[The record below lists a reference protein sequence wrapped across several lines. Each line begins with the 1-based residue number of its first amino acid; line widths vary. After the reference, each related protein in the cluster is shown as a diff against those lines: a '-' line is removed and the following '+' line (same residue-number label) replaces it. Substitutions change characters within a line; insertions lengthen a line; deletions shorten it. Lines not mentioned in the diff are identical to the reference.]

1 MEGTLP
7 GVTGFG
13 GDAPMAMSCAAATH
27 LLTVLAIA
35 SIVFLG
41 ADAEASGGRRQVQGK
56 LERDPHVT
64 CLGEGD
70 SQICCRNCTSCCSDK
85 DNCNIGEGNTGWGNL
100 GSDNSGDFNLAN
112 STIGDCNAEDG
123 SYGIGGPDYNG
134 CPEEL
139 HNHIVGFCA
148 IYPWYTKCHSPPHY
162 YGGKLI
168 DLMLTEVLKC
178 DDKIPVAP
186 RSTPVPNRQKRTRKA
201 YMPRVKVATS
211 Q

>member
-1 MEGTLP
+1 MDPPSGNKFAIMPWQCTKQSLSTTRLFPSLALP
-7 GVTGFG
+7 
-13 GDAPMAMSCAAATH
+13 
-27 LLTVLAIA
+27 L
-35 SIVFLG
+35 
-41 ADAEASGGRRQVQGK
+41 Q
-56 LERDPHVT
+56 
-64 CLGEGD
+64 
-70 SQICCRNCTSCCSDK
+70 
-85 DNCNIGEGNTGWGNL
+85 
-100 GSDNSGDFNLAN
+100 
-112 STIGDCNAEDG
+112 
-123 SYGIGGPDYNG
+123 
-134 CPEEL
+134 EL